1 MEISKQPI
9 ASSLPTKGSPG
20 RYFFVSFEA
29 KTEAKFYVEL
39 LRQVSKI
46 STPLLALFLL
56 VFQQFAV
63 GSRVPEFLSETAVL
77 ADSDSLVKP
86 VDSLTIVADT
96 NVTDD
101 NVLKSKIHYHATD
114 SIRVDVEQEIVYLY
128 GNAKVDY
135 EDLHLKANYILIN
148 MGEKDLYAEGT
159 TDSSGVL
166 TGTPEFSQADQQFR
180 SNSIHY
186 NFESKK
192 GKIGYV
198 ITREGEGY
206 IHGEVVKKDPE
217 NNFFIKNGLYT
228 TCDLDTPHFAIQAN
242 KLKVISNNKIVT
254 GPAYLTIENIPTPF
268 LIPFGFFPNKKGRS
282 SGIIFPAFGESTER
296 GFYFQHLGYYFG
308 FSDYFNLA
316 LTSDIYTKGS
326 YTLDLASIYKK
337 RYRYSGTLRLSY
349 AKSLTSEPEL
359 PDFSSVKDFHV
370 NWTHSQDPKANPYRS
385 FNATVNAG
393 TSKYYRNTI
402 SSVNN
407 FLSNTFSSSIAYSRS
422 FPDKPMNLGISLN
435 HTQNTITHDIRITAP
450 DVSFNIARITPF
462 KRKHAVGAQRWFEK
476 IGTSYSLRA
485 TNFVQTKDSLLFE
498 QNTLD
503 NMQNGIQHSIPIST
517 SFNILNHFT
526 LSPAANY
533 TERWYFKTT
542 EYEWNNELNKT
553 DTIQN
558 KKFRAARE
566 YQFSLGLNTRVYGMY
581 QMKKGPVAAV
591 RHVMTPNVSFSYRPD
606 FSLPTYGYYK
616 TVQYDTLGRTRTYSI
631 FQDNVYGG
639 PGGGKYGS
647 LNFGLDNNL
656 EMKVRTK
663 SDTGAT
669 LKKIKLLESLR
680 LGASYNLIAD
690 SMNWSALSISGRTTL
705 FDRMSVNFGG
715 VLNPYAFD
723 ENNRDYNKY
732 LKDQN
737 GHLFRLTSAN
747 ISTNFSLSPT
757 KKKTSTKFS
766 KQEIDYINQHPE
778 EFVDFEI
785 PYNLTVSYT
794 YSYFKTGNAA
804 PVQSQSASINA
815 DLSLTPRWK
824 IGFNSWYDF
833 TDGRFTNASVNIYR
847 DLHCWEMRL
856 NWTPFGYLEGYN
868 FQINVKSSIL
878 QDLKLLKKKEFYDR

>member
-1 MEISKQPI
+1 MFS
-9 ASSLPTKGSPG
+9 
-20 RYFFVSFEA
+20 
-29 KTEAKFYVEL
+29 
-39 LRQVSKI
+39 QVSKI
-46 STPLLALFLL
+46 STLLLALFLL
-56 VFQQFAV
+56 VFHQFAV
-63 GSRVPEFLSETAVL
+63 GSRGSDFKPEITLSVDT
-77 ADSDSLVKP
+77 DSLVIRTDTLAMAP
-86 VDSLTIVADT
+86 DT
-96 NVTDD
+96 NVADD
-101 NVLKSKIHYHATD
+101 DVLKSKIHYHATD
-114 SIRVDVEQEIVYLY
+114 SIRVDVENEVVYLY

-148 MGEKDLYAEGT
+148 MGKKDLYAEGS
-159 TDSSGVL
+159 TDS
-166 TGTPEFSQADQQFR
+166 TGKLIGAPEFSQADQQFR

-186 NFESKK
+186 NFETKK

-198 ITREGEGY
+198 ITKEGEGY

-228 TCDLDTPHFAIQAN
+228 TCDLDTPHFAITAN

-316 LTSDIYTKGS
+316 LTSDLYTKGS

-349 AKSLTSEPEL
+349 AKSLTSEREL
-359 PDFSSVKDFHV
+359 PDFSSVEDFHV
-370 NWTHSQDPKANPYRS
+370 NWTHAQDPKANPYRS

-422 FPDKPMNLGISLN
+422 FPDKPINLGISLN

-450 DVSFNIARITPF
+450 DVSFNVARISPF
-462 KRKHAVGAQRWFEK
+462 KRKHSIGAQRWFEK

-485 TNFVQTKDSLLFE
+485 TNYVQTKDSLLFKDG
-498 QNTLD
+498 TLE
-503 NMQNGIQHSIPIST
+503 NMQNGIQHSIPVST
-517 SFNILNHFT
+517 SFNILSYFT
-526 LSPAANY
+526 LSPSANY

-542 EYEWNNELNKT
+542 QFEWNNELNKL
-553 DTIQN
+553 DTITV
-558 KKFRAARE
+558 KKFQTARD
-566 YQFSLGLNTRVYGMY
+566 YQFSLGLNTRIYGMY
-581 QMKKGPVAAV
+581 QMKHGPVAAV
-591 RHVMTPNVSFSYRPD
+591 RHVMTPTVSFGYRPD
-606 FSLPTYGYYK
+606 FSKPGYGYYK
-616 TVQYDTLGRTRTYSI
+616 TIQYDTLGRTQTYSI
-631 FQDNVYGG
+631 FQNSVYGG
-639 PGGGKYGS
+639 PGGGKFGS
-647 LNFGLDNNL
+647 LNFGLDNNI

-669 LKKIKLLESLR
+669 MKKIKLLESLR
-680 LGASYNLIAD
+680 FGASYNLIAD
-690 SMNWSALSISGRTTL
+690 SMNWSSLSISGRTTL
-705 FDRMSVNFGG
+705 FDRMSINFGG
-715 VLNPYAFD
+715 VLDPYAFD

-737 GHLFRLTSAN
+737 GHLFRLTAAS
-747 ISTNFSLSPT
+747 ISTNFSITPR
-757 KKKTSTKFS
+757 KNKTSAKFS

-778 EFVDFEI
+778 EYVDFEI

-794 YSYFKTGNAA
+794 YSYSKLGNA
-804 PVQSQSASINA
+804 PTVQSQSASFNA

-833 TDGRFTNASVNIYR
+833 TGGRFTNAGVNIYR

>member
-1 MEISKQPI
+1 M
-9 ASSLPTKGSPG
+9 
-20 RYFFVSFEA
+20 
-29 KTEAKFYVEL
+29 

-63 GSRVPEFLSETAVL
+63 GSRVPVFLSETAVL
-77 ADSDSLVKP
+77 ADSDSLIKP

-159 TDSSGVL
+159 TDSTGGL

-316 LTSDIYTKGS
+316 LTSDLYTKGS
-326 YTLDLASIYKK
+326 YTLDLSSIYKK

-359 PDFSSVKDFHV
+359 PDFSSVQDFHV

-462 KRKHAVGAQRWFEK
+462 KRKHAIGAQRWFEK

-606 FSLPTYGYYK
+606 FSLPGYGYYK

-669 LKKIKLLESLR
+669 LKKVKLLESLR

-715 VLNPYAFD
+715 VLNHYAFD

-766 KQEIDYINQHPE
+766 KQEIDYINQHP
-778 EFVDFEI
+778 
-785 PYNLTVSYT
+785 
-794 YSYFKTGNAA
+794 
-804 PVQSQSASINA
+804 
-815 DLSLTPRWK
+815 
-824 IGFNSWYDF
+824 
-833 TDGRFTNASVNIYR
+833 GRI
-847 DLHCWEMRL
+847 C
-856 NWTPFGYLEGYN
+856 
-868 FQINVKSSIL
+868 
-878 QDLKLLKKKEFYDR
+878 